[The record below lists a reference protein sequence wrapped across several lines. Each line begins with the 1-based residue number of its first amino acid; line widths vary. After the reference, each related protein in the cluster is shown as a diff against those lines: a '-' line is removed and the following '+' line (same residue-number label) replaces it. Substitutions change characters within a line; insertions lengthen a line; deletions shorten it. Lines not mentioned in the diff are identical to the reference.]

1 MSEHVPAMGLA
12 TLTVI
17 TIILVTIVGALVAP
31 AIVKSAN

>member
-1 MSEHVPAMGLA
+1 MNEHVLVMELA

-17 TIILVTIVGALVAP
+17 TIILVTTVGALVAP